1 MGAQRQT
8 IAVDLKLDVLE
19 DEWAAVPIL
28 PAGTPLRS
36 ATINGKPVQLMHR
49 DGSLVWGTKK
59 AGSYTMKLV
68 YSADAVRSDAGF
80 VIPIPL
86 PQAAATQF
94 KATVPGTG
102 LDMAVIPAAGVKV
115 TSSDGKTVL
124 DATIPTTRGVQ
135 LSWREPVLD
144 SHTIS
149 RAVYSGHQVGDAL
162 QWDVD
167 LSVELSIR
175 RDRHPRTAALARHIE
190 RDSGRR
196 QAGGG
201 RGGERSL
208 CGGREG
214 AGRASREAVLPG
226 SDPARLGPAVRRA
239 PDPVDSDLA
248 LRPRTARPE
257 GSQRHPPGQRQPS
270 RR

>member
-1 MGAQRQT
+1 MKNLRYVLIALVLFAAGSAVATESTGGEVQIPLHIYNQLIDDTRPTSTAPSGYALGQAIVSIQVIDSDGRATAT

-19 DEWAAVPIL
+19 DEWVAVPIL

-49 DGSLVWGTKK
+49 DGSLAWGTKK
-59 AGSYTMKLV
+59 AGSYAMKLI
-68 YSADAVRSDAGF
+68 YSADAVRSEAGF

-94 KATVPGTG
+94 KAIVPGTG

-149 RAVYSGHQVGDAL
+149 RAVYSGHQVGTRCSGMSISASSFRATRPSP
-162 QWDVD
+162 
-167 LSVELSIR
+167 LSCC
-175 RDRHPRTAALARHIE
+175 P
-190 RDSGRR
+190 
-196 QAGGG
+196 
-201 RGGERSL
+201 
-208 CGGREG
+208 
-214 AGRASREAVLPG
+214 RAS
-226 SDPARLGPAVRRA
+226 
-239 PDPVDSDLA
+239 
-248 LRPRTARPE
+248 
-257 GSQRHPPGQRQPS
+257 H
-270 RR
+270 